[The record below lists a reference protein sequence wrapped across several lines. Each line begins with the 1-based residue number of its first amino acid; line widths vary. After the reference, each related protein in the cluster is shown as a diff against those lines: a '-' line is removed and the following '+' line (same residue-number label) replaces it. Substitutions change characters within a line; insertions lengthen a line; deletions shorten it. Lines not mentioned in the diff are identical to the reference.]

1 MKKYFTVLII
11 LVLVSLLAVG
21 CKETSSLAPTPTPAP
36 APAPMPTPTPTPAPV
51 TTTGIDNFRLLIS
64 DDVNAIEDFEHL
76 YVTITSVGV
85 HQSGESGG
93 WHILDP
99 EPNPDGD
106 NVTGI
111 DLKPLVGQNALA
123 IWSGTLPEGE
133 YTKVFIYVESV
144 KGILNGGAELEIKL
158 PSGKLQI
165 SKPFTIGDDV
175 VNFVYDITVI
185 KTGKSDKY
193 ILKPQIAQS
202 GADQKINDVTPMG
215 NPEVTGE
222 PEEPEDSEGEL
233 KLVIHGEPGPGAEVT
248 LSVTD
253 DGTPVEGASVT
264 VNGEEAGNTD
274 ADGQLVILLPGTPG
288 EVEIEATWGDKSGE
302 IELDLE
308 EQEVAES
315 EWFEGTI
322 IDLDEGQ
329 EYSSPWLMTL
339 EGVEGQ
345 VLVYV
350 VELEGTPSV
359 GAWAEVEGVLVNN
372 TIEDAKAKIE
382 EED

>member
-21 CKETSSLAPTPTPAP
+21 CKETPSLAPTPSPAPTPAPTPAP
-36 APAPMPTPTPTPAPV
+36 APAPAPV

-64 DDVNAIEDFEHL
+64 DDVNAIEGFEHL

-202 GADQKINDVTPMG
+202 GADQTIN
-215 NPEVTGE
+215 EVIVE
-222 PEEPEDSEGEL
+222 KEQEEPEDSEGEL

-264 VNGEEAGNTD
+264 VNGEEAGSTD
-274 ADGQLVILLPGTPG
+274 ADGQLIILLPDTPG
-288 EVEIEATWGDKSGE
+288 EIEIEATWGDKSGE

-308 EQEVAES
+308 EQGVAES

-322 IDLDEGQ
+322 ISLNEGQ
-329 EYSSPWLMTL
+329 ENSSPWSMTL